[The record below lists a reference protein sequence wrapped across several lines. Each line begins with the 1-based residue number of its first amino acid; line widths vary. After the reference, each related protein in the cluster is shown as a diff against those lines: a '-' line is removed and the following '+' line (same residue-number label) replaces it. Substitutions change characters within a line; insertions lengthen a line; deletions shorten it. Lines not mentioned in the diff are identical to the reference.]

1 MINKTMKLLT
11 RKNTQKTNKTQ
22 SKYFKFTLSFAFITS
37 IPLLTVGLFNVIIDP
52 YNAYDSPIL
61 LGINQ
66 EKPKKENNDRLFKA
80 LDIIR
85 KKPEII
91 ILGSSRTKQGI
102 NPENP
107 VFNNSKSVYNLAI
120 NGPNTYE
127 VRRYLEHAIYNNK
140 DLKLVI
146 LGIDFF
152 MFNKTLANQ
161 PSFSENRLNKSH
173 IDITDLL
180 NTTVSLDTLDSS
192 IKTITASKEAKITNI
207 NQVKN
212 HGKNGFLPNRNI
224 NDGKT
229 KARFDGSIK
238 LYFELH
244 SDYQFSEAYFQD
256 FEKIVNLCKEN
267 NIELKVFISPA
278 HSTDNEAIR
287 VTQQWQVLE
296 DWKRKMV
303 QLTPVWDFSGYN
315 SITTEKIADK
325 MTNYA
330 DNSHFTPRV
339 GDLILDRIFNQKT
352 DSIPDDFG
360 ILITPENIESHLA
373 KIRKDREIWAENN
386 PDEIQLV
393 KKIYPQ
399 VLEQKK
405 LTKSKINE

>member
-1 MINKTMKLLT
+1 MKLLNI
-11 RKNTQKTNKTQ
+11 KNTQKTSKTQ
-22 SKYFKFTLSFAFITS
+22 SKYFNFTLSFALITS

-52 YNAYDSPIL
+52 YHAYDSPIL

-66 EKPKKENNDRLFKA
+66 EKPKKEHNDRLFKA

-107 VFNNSKSVYNLAI
+107 VFNNDKSVYNLAI

-140 DLKLVI
+140 DLKLVV

-161 PSFSENRLNKSH
+161 PSFSESRLNKSH

-192 IKTITASKEAKITNI
+192 IKTIKASKATELTDI

-212 HGKNGFLPNRNI
+212 YGKNGFFPNRNI
-224 NDGKT
+224 YDGKT
-229 KARFDGSIK
+229 KAKFDGSIK

-244 SDYQFSEAYFQD
+244 SDYQFSEAYFQE

-267 NIELKVFISPA
+267 NLELKVFISPS
-278 HSTDNEAIR
+278 HSTDNEAIS
-287 VTQQWQVLE
+287 VTQQGKVLE

-303 QLTPVWDFSGYN
+303 QFTPVWDFSGYN

-325 MTNYA
+325 MHNYS
-330 DNSHFTPRV
+330 DNSHYTPSI
-339 GDLILDRIFNQKT
+339 GDLILNRIFNQKT

-360 ILITPENIESHLA
+360 VLITPENIESHLA
-373 KIRKDREIWAENN
+373 KIRKNREVWAKNN
-386 PDEIQLV
+386 PDQIELV
-393 KKIYPQ
+393 NKIYSQ
-399 VLEQKK
+399 VLEQKMSE
-405 LTKSKINE
+405 SKKIKE